1 MPGDVV
7 STWAW
12 VVWLALILIF
22 LIIEVLS
29 LDFTFLMLAIGSFGG
44 LVAGLLGA
52 PWWVD
57 ILVAGVLAILLLFFV
72 RPPLLHRLRR
82 GGDPA
87 RTNVEALLGL
97 AGTVV
102 LAFPDGRGQV
112 KLANGETWT
121 SRLGGGP
128 ASDPLGPDRLI
139 EGEQVVVT
147 SIDGAT
153 AVVVPAER
161 RRADSEGDSA
171 S

>member
-1 MPGDVV
+1 MPGDVF

-87 RTNVEALLGL
+87 RTNVDALLGL

-102 LAFPDGRGQV
+102 LTFPDGRGQV

-121 SRLGGGP
+121 SRLGTG
-128 ASDPLGPDRLI
+128 SDAGKLI

-161 RRADSEGDSA
+161 HNPTEGASA

>member
-1 MPGDVV
+1 MPGDVI

-57 ILVAGVLAILLLFFV
+57 ILVAGVLALLLLFFV

-87 RTNVEALLGL
+87 RTNVDALLGL

-102 LAFPDGRGQV
+102 LVFPDGRGQV

-121 SRLGGGP
+121 SRLGDA
-128 ASDPLGPDRLI
+128 ASPDRLV

-161 RRADSEGDSA
+161 HHPTEGA
-171 S
+171 STP

>member
-1 MPGDVV
+1 MDFLVEWG
-7 STWAW
+7 W
-12 VVWLALILIF
+12 VLWLALILVFVIV
-22 LIIEVLS
+22 EVFT

-87 RTNVEALLGL
+87 RTNIEALLGL
-97 AGTVV
+97 SGTVV

-121 SRLGGGP
+121 SRLGTGS
-128 ASDPLGPDRLI
+128 ASDRLV

-153 AVVVPAER
+153 AVVAPAER
-161 RRADSEGDSA
+161 HHPTEGASA